1 MTSRVIEAGEVCVS
15 VHVRHCLPRLGVQK
29 QEYERA
35 IRKYEKALLYID
47 EGGFGG
53 EEKVQVCVC
62 VPLDRLSVKV

>member
-1 MTSRVIEAGEVCVS
+1 MTSRFMEAGGVCVS
-15 VHVRHCLPRLGVQK
+15 ADVKHCLPRLDVQK

-62 VPLDRLSVKV
+62 ASRSSLCES